1 MYLLKIKTKD
11 GHSFKVLSELIQK
24 CIKDGCWTIDKNG
37 MFLTGVD
44 TKTSKGT
51 KMISVDLSKYNFTK
65 YKCSE
70 EQLMIGM
77 NMVHF
82 YRMLKSI
89 KKKDNTLTLF
99 IEENDP
105 LKLYIQINQM
115 GEDKRKGIIGHI
127 NITLVRPQIHDKP
140 IGYNDPIIVTSK
152 EFQKVKQLTK
162 ISKSME
168 LSFKG
173 KTVDLFCNREGVYSK
188 RVTLGDTEHDED
200 EDEDEEEEE
209 EFEREEYKQTFD
221 SDQILDLVKTAST
234 SNTIQIYITPD
245 LPLQFKMNVGS
256 LGVVHVYIKSRE
268 SIFEEQEEDEE
279 DTLTNGIVSNTDN
292 ALSVEM

>member
-105 LKLYIQINQM
+105 LKLYIQINQI

-140 IGYNDPIIVTSK
+140 VGYNDPIIVTSK

-173 KTVDLFCNREGVYSK
+173 RTVDLFCNREGVYSK
-188 RVTLGDTEHDED
+188 RVTLGDTEYEDDED
-200 EDEDEEEEE
+200 DVLENDES
-209 EFEREEYKQTFD
+209 EREEYKQTFD

-279 DTLTNGIVSNTDN
+279 DSLVNGARSNNT
-292 ALSVEM
+292 ASIEM